1 MKVLLTGHDGYIGT
15 VTSAALRAAGHEVV
29 GLDAGLFAGCDLGP
43 QPPAV
48 PGVGGVDGRL
58 DVRDVTVDMLRG
70 LDAVVHLA
78 ALSNDPLGH
87 LDEDLTFA
95 INHRASVALAM
106 AARAAGVERFVFA
119 SSCSL
124 YGAAGDAHL
133 DETADF
139 APITAYGASKVR
151 TELDVRPLA
160 DDDFSP
166 TFMRNATVYGASPR
180 LRGDVVVNNLT
191 AIAFATGE
199 VLLKSDGTPWRPLVH
214 VADVARSIVAV
225 LAAPREVV
233 HAQSFNVGRTGENYR
248 ISEVAELVRDI
259 VPGTTVTYADG
270 AGPDPRCYRVDC
282 SKLAS
287 LVPDAV
293 PRLSV
298 ADGVR
303 ELLAAFAEHGMTMG
317 DLEGP
322 RFTRLA
328 RITELRAAGRLDG
341 ALRWTG

>member
-1 MKVLLTGHDGYIGT
+1 MRVLLTGHEGYIGA
-15 VTSAALRAAGHEVV
+15 VAGAALRGAGHEVV
-29 GLDAGLFAGCDLGP
+29 GLDAGFFAGCDLGA
-43 QPPAV
+43 PPSPLPPLGAAA
-48 PGVGGVDGRL
+48 PR
-58 DVRDVTVDMLRG
+58 DVRDVMPDMLRG

-78 ALSNDPLGH
+78 ALSNDPLGR
-87 LDEDLTFA
+87 LDEDLTHA
-95 INHRASVALAM
+95 VNHRASVALA
-106 AARAAGVERFVFA
+106 AAAKAAGVERFVFA

-133 DETADF
+133 DEDAAF
-139 APITAYGASKVR
+139 APITAYGASKVH
-151 TELDVRPLA
+151 TEIDVRPMA
-160 DDDFSP
+160 DDGFSP

-191 AIAFATGE
+191 ALAFTTGR
-199 VLLKSDGTPWRPLVH
+199 VLMMSDGTPWRPLVH

-225 LAAPREVV
+225 LAAPREAV
-233 HAQSFNVGRTGENYR
+233 HAQSFNVGRTEENYR
-248 ISEVAELVRDI
+248 ISEVAEIVRQH
-259 VPGTTVTYADG
+259 VPGTTIAYAEG

-293 PRLSV
+293 PRLTV

-303 ELLAAFAEHGMTMG
+303 ELLAAFTAHGMTLAH
-317 DLEGP
+317 LEGP

-328 RITELRAAGRLDG
+328 RITQLRESGRIDA